1 MLQKSDPVCTKTGGH
16 YNPKGQTHGDV
27 NTDVRHAGD
36 MGNIFATDDGE
47 ANVNINVKENLDE
60 LINRYI

>member
-36 MGNIFATDDGE
+36 MGNIFANDNGE